1 LYKELEEFLCLFDV
15 TPNVTVLDLNIQCD
29 DITKTLNSLV
39 SPFDGTVTTINTT
52 ILKELKIKIRKSNYD
67 YGVISNSLLDSTNS
81 DTLMQIITAGIR
93 DSGYIIILEKKDK
106 DLEEI
111 YNLLEE
117 YDYGAISSIDIFE
130 DYSLIMGKKLHM
142 WGMD

>member
-15 TPNVTVLDLNIQCD
+15 TPNVSVLDLNIQCD

-39 SPFDGTVTTINTT
+39 SPFDGTVTTINTN
-52 ILKELKIKIRKSNYD
+52 ILNELKIKIRKSNYD
-67 YGVISNSLLDSTNS
+67 YGVISNSILDSTDNE
-81 DTLMQIITAGIR
+81 TLMKIITGGIR
-93 DSGYIIILEKKDK
+93 DSGHIIILEKKDK

-130 DYSLIMGKKLHM
+130 EYSLIMGKKLHM

>member
-1 LYKELEEFLCLFDV
+1 MYKELEEFLCLFDV

>member
-1 LYKELEEFLCLFDV
+1 MYKELEEFLCLFDV
-15 TPNVTVLDLNIQCD
+15 TPNVSVLDLNIQCD

-39 SPFDGTVTTINTT
+39 SPFDGTVTTINTN
-52 ILKELKIKIRKSNYD
+52 ILNELKIKIRKSNYD
-67 YGVISNSLLDSTNS
+67 YGVISNSILDSTDNE
-81 DTLMQIITAGIR
+81 TLMKIITGGIR
-93 DSGYIIILEKKDK
+93 DSGHIIILEKKDK

-130 DYSLIMGKKLHM
+130 EYSLIMGKKLHM